1 MADASILSSLGA
13 GSGIDTRALV
23 GNLTAA
29 TRQPR
34 QQAIDAKG
42 AVNTARL
49 SAIASL
55 SSSLTTIASSVT
67 SRARTL
73 ADADLTTFVEDLV
86 GALNELRG
94 GLAEATRAATAGGQ
108 AGALNGDG
116 GARTLARSL
125 SSLAGASVPGATTY
139 VRLSDVGV
147 STARDGSLSLDPAK
161 LSAAIAA
168 DPAAVK
174 ALLGVGANVTT
185 GIGRV
190 LTTLRDAAVG
200 ANGALTL
207 SKAGYGRAQTAI
219 ARQQAKLDTDMSVL
233 SDRLTRSFSAMD
245 RQVATIKAS
254 QAYITQT
261 VAMWTA
267 GR

>member
-1 MADASILSSLGA
+1 MADASILTSLGA

-23 GNLTAA
+23 TNLTAA

-34 QQAIDAKG
+34 QLAIDGKSA
-42 AVNTARL
+42 ANTARL

-55 SSSLTTIASSVT
+55 SSSLTSIASSVT

-73 ADADLTTFVEDLV
+73 ADADITTFVEDMV

-94 GLAEATRAATAGGQ
+94 ALGDATRGAALGGS
-108 AGALNGDG
+108 AGALSGDS

-125 SSLAGASVPGATTY
+125 SSLAGSTVAGATTY
-139 VRLSDVGV
+139 TRLSDIGV
-147 STARDGSLSLDPAK
+147 STSRDGSLSLDATK
-161 LSAAIAA
+161 LSAAITA

-174 ALLGVGANVTT
+174 ALLGIGANATT
-185 GIGRV
+185 GIGRM
-190 LTTLRDAAVG
+190 LTAMRDSAVG
-200 ANGALTL
+200 TSGALTL
-207 SKAGYGRAQTAI
+207 SKASYGRAATAL
-219 ARQQAKLDTDMSVL
+219 ARQQAKLDTDMDVL
-233 SDRLTRSFSAMD
+233 SDRLTKSFSAMD

-267 GR
+267 QR